1 MLTELFFSR
10 CISTIYITRDL
21 LRLNVGRNSLSEI
34 PKGSLEILKNLNH
47 LDLSFNKIRDVK
59 EKNFEGENFVFLGDY
74 LYQLCLAGM
83 EKLDK
88 LDLNHNKIE
97 KLVDYG
103 FEGLPKLTSL
113 SLDYN
118 KISLLEPK
126 AFSGLDGESG
136 AEI

>member
-1 MLTELFFSR
+1 
-10 CISTIYITRDL
+10 
-21 LRLNVGRNSLSEI
+21 
-34 PKGSLEILKNLNH
+34 
-47 LDLSFNKIRDVK
+47 
-59 EKNFEGENFVFLGDY
+59 
-74 LYQLCLAGM
+74 M

-118 KISLLEPK
+118 KISLVEPK
-126 AFSGLDGESG
+126 AFSGLDGECWTWNIIDIDPLSLSCTAQLQTLSMTRNKMSSVPG
-136 AEI
+136 RALRPLHQLITLHLNDNNITRLNHDTFYQFGEHIQNLWLQNNR

>member
-1 MLTELFFSR
+1 
-10 CISTIYITRDL
+10 
-21 LRLNVGRNSLSEI
+21 
-34 PKGSLEILKNLNH
+34 
-47 LDLSFNKIRDVK
+47 
-59 EKNFEGENFVFLGDY
+59 
-74 LYQLCLAGM
+74 M

-97 KLVDYG
+97 ELLDYG

-126 AFSGLDGESG
+126 AFSGLDGESQH
-136 AEI
+136 EI

>member
-1 MLTELFFSR
+1 MLYNNL
-10 CISTIYITRDL
+10 YTRDL

-59 EKNFEGENFVFLGDY
+59 ERNFEGEDFVFLAD
-74 LYQLCLAGM
+74 YQLCLSGM

-126 AFSGLDGESG
+126 AFSGLDGESQH
-136 AEI
+136 EI

>member
-1 MLTELFFSR
+1 MG
-10 CISTIYITRDL
+10 
-21 LRLNVGRNSLSEI
+21 LNVGRSSLSEI
-34 PKGSLEILKNLNH
+34 PKSSLEILKNLNH

-59 EKNFEGENFVFLGDY
+59 EKNFV
-74 LYQLCLAGM
+74 GM

-126 AFSGLDGESG
+126 AFSGLDAQLQTLSMTRNKMSSVPGR
-136 AEI
+136 ALRPLHQLITLHLNDNN